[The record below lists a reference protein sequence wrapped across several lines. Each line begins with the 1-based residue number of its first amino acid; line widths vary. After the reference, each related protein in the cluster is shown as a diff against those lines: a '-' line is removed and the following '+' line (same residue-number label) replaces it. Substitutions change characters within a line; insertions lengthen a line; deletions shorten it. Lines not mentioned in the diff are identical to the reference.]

1 MKINYMNIL
10 LGFLLILGM
19 CVIIGGTKETFIA
32 HGKFPLSVDNPM
44 MEDSLYPYKNP
55 RGLSDA
61 SYRSQWLSYPVWS
74 VGNYEQK
81 TNNVRYW
88 RSPCNGTSAPA
99 DMCGGLYEKIEQR
112 KICIPAPPKKFCK
125 PRVNYYCA

>member
-1 MKINYMNIL
+1 
-10 LGFLLILGM
+10 M
-19 CVIIGGTKETFIA
+19 CVIIGGTRNIYCTWKIS
-32 HGKFPLSVDNPM
+32 SVDNPM

-81 TNNVRYW
+81 TNNVVIGEAHVMEHQHQLICVEDFMKK
-88 RSPCNGTSAPA
+88 SNN
-99 DMCGGLYEKIEQR
+99 EKFAFR
-112 KICIPAPPKKFCK
+112 PT
-125 PRVNYYCA
+125 